1 MRDPQPMTEPFPM
14 RLAPACVPSLAL
26 ALALALPAA
35 GAQQLTSDQ
44 RFAQEVYKEL
54 IEINTSTMTSGTT
67 VAAQAMAKRF
77 RDAGFPEAD
86 LFVGGARDDKHNLV
100 VRYHGKGGANGPKPL
115 LLLAHLDVVEALK
128 SDWSPDLDPFKF
140 LERDGYFYGRGT
152 SDDKAMAA
160 IFVANLIRFKREGY
174 VPDRDIIL
182 ALTADEEGSP
192 CGCNGVRW
200 LIQNHRELVDAAYVV
215 NEGGGGSL
223 RDDKPFLNSIQ
234 ATQKN
239 SVNFTATA
247 HNRGGHSS
255 VPRPDNAIYQLS
267 EAIARFAKHQ
277 FPVHF
282 NEVTRAF
289 FTETAKIEAPEM
301 GRAMNALLKDE
312 TDAAAAA
319 IVSRD
324 PRYNSMLRST
334 CVATGLTGG
343 HAANALPQTAE
354 VRINCRILPDAVPSE
369 IRDGIVAAL
378 GDTAIE
384 VSRAGQ
390 RNFVA
395 PSPLMPE
402 IMQPVQTVTKEL
414 FGPIPVIPTMSTGAT
429 DSQPFRQIGIP
440 AYGVSGLMGDPDDI
454 RAHGRDERMK
464 VKSFFDGQEFLLRL
478 TRLLAMGK
486 PVT

>member
-1 MRDPQPMTEPFPM
+1 MRFAIAAISALTLAAPF
-14 RLAPACVPSLAL
+14 
-26 ALALALPAA
+26 A
-35 GAQQLTSDQ
+35 GAQQLTADQ
-44 RFAQEVYKEL
+44 QFAKDVYKEL
-54 IEINTSTMTSGTT
+54 IEINSSNMTSGTT
-67 VAAQAMAKRF
+67 VAAEAMAKRF
-77 RDAGFPEAD
+77 REAGFPD
-86 LFVGGARDDKHNLV
+86 PDIFLGGARPDKFNLV
-100 VRYHGKGGANGPKPL
+100 VRYHGKGGAGGAKPL

-128 SDWSPDLDPFKF
+128 TDWSPDLDPFRF

-152 SDDKAMAA
+152 ADDKSMAA
-160 IFVANLIRFKREGY
+160 IFVANLIKFKREGY
-174 VPDRDIIL
+174 VPDRDIIV

-200 LIQNHRELVDAAYVV
+200 LIQNHRELVDAAYVI

-223 RDDKPFLNSIQ
+223 RGDKPFLNSLQ

-247 HNRGGHSS
+247 KNRGGHSS
-255 VPRPDNAIYQLS
+255 VPRPDNAIYQLA
-267 EAIARFAKHQ
+267 EAVARFSKHS

-282 NEVTRAF
+282 NTVTRAF
-289 FTETAKIEAPEM
+289 FEKTADIETPEM
-301 GRAMNALLKDE
+301 GRAMKALVKNE
-312 TDAAAAA
+312 NDAAAAA
-319 IVSRD
+319 VVSAD

-354 VRINCRILPDAVPSE
+354 VRINCRILPDAVPSQ
-369 IRDGIVAAL
+369 IRDGIIAAL

-390 RNFVA
+390 ANFVA
-395 PSPLMPE
+395 PSPLMAE
-402 IMQPVQTVTKEL
+402 MVGPVERVTKEL
-414 FGPIPVIPTMSTGAT
+414 FGNIPVIPTMSTGAT

-440 AYGVSGLMGDPDDI
+440 SYGVSGLMGDPEDI
-454 RAHGRDERMK
+454 RSHGRDERMR

-478 TRLLAMGK
+478 TNLLATGK
-486 PVT
+486 PIT